1 MRKVLG
7 GVLLACCMS
16 WAQAEEFTAKVITV
30 IDGDTVMVLRGKK
43 EKIKI
48 RLADIDAPELAQE
61 YGTEAQKSLADLVL
75 KKDVKVSTKAVDD
88 YGRLVANLSLN
99 GMDVNAEQV
108 RRGAAW
114 AYVHYHNNQAYLT
127 LQHDAQTPLVKRGLW
142 GKSEHPQTPAQWRKA
157 HPKEMDVPAMPK
169 LVSLPASDAVCG
181 KKKACSEMTSCQ
193 EALFYLTS
201 CGVKSL
207 DRDSDGVPCEGLCAA
222 D

>member
-1 MRKVLG
+1 MRKIFGLLVLMS
-7 GVLLACCMS
+7 CMNLV
-16 WAQAEEFTAKVITV
+16 QAEEFTAKVITV

-61 YGTEAQKSLADLVL
+61 FGAESQKSLADLVL
-75 KKDVKVSTKAVDD
+75 KKDVQVSTRAVDD
-88 YGRLVANLSLN
+88 YGRVVANLSVN

-114 AYVHYHNNQAYLT
+114 AYVHYHNNQPYLS
-127 LQHDAQTPLVKRGLW
+127 LQHDAQSQLVKRGLW
-142 GKSEHPQTPAQWRKA
+142 AKSEHPQTPAQWRKA
-157 HPKEMDVPAMPK
+157 HPKEMAVPAMPK
-169 LVSLPASDAVCG
+169 LVSLPAPDTMCG
-181 KKKACSEMTSCQ
+181 KKKICSEMTSCQ